1 MLLVAA
7 GQEGYGDARRYDNA
21 GFTMNILLI
30 SPQTPDTF
38 WSFKHVLRFVS
49 KRASFPPLGLLTVA
63 AMLPAEWDLR
73 LADLNVKRLKDA
85 DLRWADFVMVSA
97 MIVHKD
103 SVRSIAAQ
111 CREHGKPV
119 IAGGPLFTTG
129 HEAFPEIE
137 HFVLG
142 EAEEIMPLVLEDLR
156 QNRLQHI
163 YKAPRWPDLAQTP
176 VPRWDLI
183 DLRHYVTM
191 PVQFSRGCPFN
202 CEFCDIIVMNGRVPR
217 TKPPAQLIAELEAL
231 RARGW
236 KEMVFIVDDNFIGDK
251 ARTRELLGEMV
262 AWRRRTGAE
271 MGFLT
276 EASVNLADDAE
287 MCALMVE
294 AGFTKVFVGIESPS
308 VEALEE
314 CRKLQNRGRD
324 LVQAVR
330 LLQQRGLEV
339 MGGFIVGFDS
349 DKSDVFKR
357 QFEFIQR
364 SGVVTA
370 MVGLLTALPQ
380 TRLYNRL
387 KKEGRLEAETSG
399 NNTDTA
405 LNFKPRLNREFLQSG
420 YRDLMKKLYEPK
432 VYYQRVRTFLQNHK
446 TSAPALRLS
455 RADFMAF
462 VKSLWLLGV
471 WYRGR
476 VAYWRFFLGTLL
488 RRPSQFRQAIQF
500 AIVGYHFRRVAQEC

>member
-1 MLLVAA
+1 MK
-7 GQEGYGDARRYDNA
+7 
-21 GFTMNILLI
+21 ILLI

-63 AMLPAEWDLR
+63 AMLPADWELR
-73 LADLNVKRLKDA
+73 LADLNVRRLKDA
-85 DLRWADFVMVSA
+85 DLRWADFVMISA
-97 MIVHKD
+97 MIVQKD
-103 SVRSIAAQ
+103 SVRNIVAR
-111 CREHGKPV
+111 CRALRKTV

-129 HEAFPEIE
+129 HEGFPEIQ

-142 EAEEIMPLVLEDLR
+142 EAEELMPQIVEDLLN
-156 QNRLQHI
+156 NRLQHI

-183 DLRHYVTM
+183 DLHDYVTM
-191 PVQFSRGCPFN
+191 PAQFSRGCPFL
-202 CEFCDIIVMNGRVPR
+202 CEFCDITVMNGRVPR
-217 TKPPAQLIAELEAL
+217 TKSPARMIAELEAL

-236 KEMVFIVDDNFIGDK
+236 REMVFIVDDNFIGDK
-251 ARTRELLGEMV
+251 PRTRALLREMIQ
-262 AWRRRTGAE
+262 WRRRTGAE

-287 MCALMVE
+287 LCALMVE
-294 AGFTKVFVGIESPS
+294 AGFTKVFVGIETPS
-308 VEALEE
+308 AEALAE
-314 CRKLQNRGRD
+314 CRKMQNRGRD
-324 LVQAVR
+324 LVEAVHT
-330 LLQQRGLEV
+330 LQKFGLEV

-349 DKSDVFKR
+349 DKADIFKR

-380 TRLYNRL
+380 TRLYDRL
-387 KKEGRLEAETSG
+387 KTEGRLVAETSG

-405 LNFKPRLNREFLQSG
+405 LNFKPKLNREFLQSG

-432 VYYQRVRTFLQNHK
+432 VYYQRARVFLKNHK
-446 TSAPALRLS
+446 TTAPSLRLS
-455 RADFMAF
+455 PADFIAF
-462 VKSLWLLGV
+462 LKSLWLLGV

-476 VAYWRFFLGTLL
+476 RAYWRFCLGTLV
-488 RRPSQFRQAIQF
+488 RRPSQFRCAIEF
-500 AIVGYHFRRVAQEC
+500 AIIGYHFRRVARDC